1 MRDHS
6 CSSIYTYPNGRNPR
20 MPRLQK
26 GPYGILV
33 LPLRSES
40 ERSDRIIFGE
50 PSNSLTIP
58 HYPLHEES
66 SCGRFGTLRFTVCTS
81 FLQEAVP
88 KCVFLLSSCKTGLCP
103 SQQCG
108 SIFRS
113 VFAQKRFD
121 KFAIFIKK
129 CYRNFDQ

>member
-1 MRDHS
+1 M
-6 CSSIYTYPNGRNPR
+6 
-20 MPRLQK
+20 
-26 GPYGILV
+26 

-66 SCGRFGTLRFTVCTS
+66 SCGRFGTLRFTICTS

-88 KCVFLLSSCKTGLCP
+88 KCVFLP
-103 SQQCG
+103 SKQG
-108 SIFRS
+108 YALAMWWSHFSEYFHANKFRE
-113 VFAQKRFD
+113 V
-121 KFAIFIKK
+121 FAIFIKRFYHHQIFFFQLTLQK
-129 CYRNFDQ
+129 ELINHLPVAFCGSNTQ